1 MNEDQYQ
8 FVSINLEKI
17 IAATSASKYD
27 VQLQEGDILYIPTFN
42 ETVSVSG
49 DVLYPV
55 AVKYEEGATLKDYIN
70 QAGGFNNT
78 ALKSKAYVVEANGV
92 VKRTHQFFGIR
103 FYPEIAAG
111 AQIFVPQNNKQ
122 KSNLSI
128 DRILGLTSS
137 LVTTYLLIQNLT
149 K

>member
-1 MNEDQYQ
+1 VIRN
-8 FVSINLEKI
+8 
-17 IAATSASKYD
+17 
-27 VQLQEGDILYIPTFN
+27 
-42 ETVSVSG
+42 
-49 DVLYPV
+49 
-55 AVKYEEGATLKDYIN
+55 
-70 QAGGFNNT
+70 
-78 ALKSKAYVVEANGV
+78 
-92 VKRTHQFFGIR
+92 VKRTHQFLGIR

-122 KSNLSI
+122 KGSLSI